1 MEGVL
6 WDGGCDRKAR
16 QPTLANRREK
26 NQDMGGKRIVALESL
41 ILTFYES
48 HGDIFND
55 YLDLFNFL

>member
-1 MEGVL
+1 MVGVTEKQDNQR
-6 WDGGCDRKAR
+6 W
-16 QPTLANRREK
+16 PIEWEK

-55 YLDLFNFL
+55 YLDLFNLLVK

>member
-1 MEGVL
+1 MVGVREKKDKQR
-6 WDGGCDRKAR
+6 W
-16 QPTLANRREK
+16 PIEREK

-55 YLDLFNFL
+55 YLDLFNLLVK